1 MPRNRLLAST
11 IVVAGGLFASAALAN
26 TGESGMHK
34 GQDVT
39 FWKVDE
45 NGDGYISRT
54 EFENAGVEQVD
65 HSTLDFDN
73 DGRVDRT
80 EFAAFERLQEES
92 PEQGGEYPE
101 QGAEHPEQGTERY
114 ESQRADD
121 PRSWDSD
128 D

>member
-1 MPRNRLLAST
+1 MPSNQVLSSA
-11 IVVAGGLFASAALAN
+11 IVVAGGLFASAALAT

-39 FWKVDE
+39 FEKLDE

-54 EFENAGVEQVD
+54 EFESTGVEQVD

-80 EFAAFERLQEES
+80 EFAAFERMHEES
-92 PEQGGEYPE
+92 PEQGAEYPE
-101 QGAEHPEQGTERY
+101 QGNEYPEQGTERY
-114 ESQRADD
+114 ESRRADD
-121 PRSWDSD
+121 PRSRESD